1 MSKMDIL
8 KAKIDECNN
17 RRDAIQITKIY
28 RSRRFISMKELVEIS
43 DYIDSKDWR

>member
-17 RRDAIQITKIY
+17 RRDALALVRVY
-28 RSRRFISMKELVEIS
+28 RSRRFISMKQMVEIS